1 MTAHPTEETT
11 NAEVHRVKGE
21 QLLDKVRELARE
33 GSMRR
38 IIIKTAEGHTILEI
52 PLALGVAAIL
62 LNPTLVA
69 VAAVAALAADYSVVG
84 ERHEAHMVG
93 SG

>member
-1 MTAHPTEETT
+1 MTQATEETT
-11 NAEVHRVKGE
+11 KTEEYRVKGE
-21 QLLDKVRELARE
+21 QLIAKVRELAKE

-38 IIIKTAEGHTILEI
+38 IIIKTAEGHTILEV
-52 PLALGVAAIL
+52 PLALGVAAML

-69 VAAVAALAADYSVVG
+69 IAAIAALAADYTVIG
-84 ERHEAHMVG
+84 ERHDSSMVG

>member
-1 MTAHPTEETT
+1 MTTHAAESTAS
-11 NAEVHRVKGE
+11 AEVHHVKGE
-21 QLLDKVRELARE
+21 QLIAKVRELAHK

-38 IIIKTAEGHTILEI
+38 IIIKTSEGHTILEI
-52 PLALGVAAIL
+52 PLALGVAAML

-69 VAAVAALAADYSVVG
+69 VAAIAALAADYTVVG
-84 ERHEAHMVG
+84 EQTEEGVG

>member
-1 MTAHPTEETT
+1 MTQATEQTT
-11 NAEVHRVKGE
+11 KTEVYRVKGE
-21 QLLDKVRELARE
+21 QLLAKVRELARE

-38 IIIKTAEGHTILEI
+38 IIIKTAEGHTILEV
-52 PLALGVAAIL
+52 PLALGVAAML

-69 VAAVAALAADYSVVG
+69 IAAIAALAADYTVIGERHDDSVVG
-84 ERHEAHMVG
+84 

>member
-1 MTAHPTEETT
+1 MTQATENMPKTEEY
-11 NAEVHRVKGE
+11 RVKGE
-21 QLLDKVRELARE
+21 QLIAKVRELAKE

-52 PLALGVAAIL
+52 PLALGVAAML

-69 VAAVAALAADYSVVG
+69 IAAIAALAADYTVIG
-84 ERHEAHMVG
+84 ERHEGSMVG